1 MNNLRQGAA
10 IGRLIGDSAPIRRV
24 RDTIRVASAFPSTVL
39 IHGESGTGKELV
51 ARAIH
56 EEGPRAGGP
65 FVTVDCTVLTES
77 LFESLL
83 FGHEKGSFSGA
94 ISSTEGLVRAA
105 DGGTLFLDELGEL
118 HAPEQ
123 AKLLRLLQERT
134 VMPVGSTNP
143 IPVDI
148 RVVAATH
155 RNLAA
160 MVQNGQFRE
169 DLFYRLD
176 VVRISTPSL
185 RERVQD
191 IPAIAH
197 EIVERLGRLFG
208 IRRELSPEAIDSLLL
223 YSWPGNVRQLATCI
237 ERAAVLCPDEVIRP
251 CHLGLDAA
259 TAPEDCPNLLER
271 SAAET
276 IRYVLASA
284 NGNRSAAAK
293 RLGIDRRQLY
303 RMLDRFH
310 LRNEPHALK

>member
-1 MNNLRQGAA
+1 MQIQSRSTA

-56 EEGPRAGGP
+56 EESPRSAGP
-65 FVTVDCTVLTES
+65 FVTVDCTILTES

-94 ISSTEGLVRAA
+94 INSTEGLVRAA

-118 HAPEQ
+118 RGPEQ

-134 VMPVGSTNP
+134 VLPVGSTRP

-155 RNLAA
+155 RNLAG
-160 MVQNGQFRE
+160 MVEEGRFRK

-176 VVRISTPSL
+176 VVRISTPAL
-185 RERVQD
+185 RDRAQD
-191 IPAIAH
+191 IPAIAA
-197 EIVERLGRLFG
+197 EIVERLAELFG
-208 IRRELSPEAIDSLLL
+208 IRRELSQEAMDALMLC
-223 YSWPGNVRQLATCI
+223 SWPGNVRQLATCI
-237 ERAAVLCPDEVIRP
+237 ERAAVLSQDEVIEP
-251 CHLGLDAA
+251 CHLGIEAGA
-259 TAPEDCPNLLER
+259 STETAPNLLDR

-284 NGNRSAAAK
+284 NGNRSAAAR

-303 RMLDRFH
+303 RMLDRLQLH
-310 LRNEPHALK
+310 DEQPTSK

>member
-1 MNNLRQGAA
+1 MQIQSRGTA

-56 EEGPRAGGP
+56 EESPRATGP
-65 FVTVDCTVLTES
+65 FVTVDCTILTES

-94 ISSTEGLVRAA
+94 ITSTEGLVRAA

-118 HAPEQ
+118 RGPEQ

-134 VMPVGSTNP
+134 VLPVGSTRP

-155 RNLAA
+155 RNLAG
-160 MVQNGQFRE
+160 MVEEGRFRK

-176 VVRISTPSL
+176 VVRISTPAL
-185 RERVQD
+185 RDRAQD
-191 IPAIAH
+191 IPAIAA
-197 EIVERLGRLFG
+197 EIVERLAELFG
-208 IRRELSPEAIDSLLL
+208 IRRELSQEAMDALMLC
-223 YSWPGNVRQLATCI
+223 SWPGNVRQLATCI
-237 ERAAVLCPDEVIRP
+237 ERAAVLSQGEVIEPR
-251 CHLGLDAA
+251 HLGVETGPSPE
-259 TAPEDCPNLLER
+259 TAPNLLER

-284 NGNRSAAAK
+284 NGNRSAAAR

-303 RMLDRFH
+303 RMLDRLQLH
-310 LRNEPHALK
+310 DEQPTSK